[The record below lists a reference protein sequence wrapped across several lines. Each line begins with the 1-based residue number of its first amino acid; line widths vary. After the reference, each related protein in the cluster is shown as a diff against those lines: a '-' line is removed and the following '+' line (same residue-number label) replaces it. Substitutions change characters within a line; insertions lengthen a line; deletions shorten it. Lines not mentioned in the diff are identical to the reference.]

1 MSSQPINLLFRFLQN
16 NSQITVNLFYKKK
29 KIKGK
34 LIGFDEFMNVVLEEA
49 FEILQDSKE
58 KKIGKVLIRGDSVI
72 LIYQTLFKK

>member
-1 MSSQPINLLFRFLQN
+1 
-16 NSQITVNLFYKKK
+16 
-29 KIKGK
+29 
-34 LIGFDEFMNVVLEEA
+34 MNVVLEEA